1 MRKASFY
8 LSLLWGGTR
17 TDGKLKLRRSQIGAQ
32 CMIENGVKMYPLF
45 AKRWIPGAPFFVIN
59 PPTTHT
65 HPALQLRAASSTQ
78 PPPTPQDRAMRLRA
92 VSVLALA
99 RLATGFISTSTT
111 STWVAPHDR
120 CSYRPRRWLSRCRAQ
135 PSAAIGGGSN
145 TSDAGGVGTER
156 TSKPPLKVNS
166 GGRIM
171 FFGRDVLYMPPVDR
185 M

>member
-32 CMIENGVKMYPLF
+32 CMIENGVKMYPPF
-45 AKRWIPGAPFFVIN
+45 AKRWIPGAL
-59 PPTTHT
+59 THHT
-65 HPALQLRAASSTQ
+65 ALQLRAASSTQ

-92 VSVLALA
+92 VSLLALA

-145 TSDAGGVGTER
+145 TSAAGGVGTER

-171 FFGRDVLYMPPVDR
+171 FFGRDVRHMPPVDR
-185 M
+185 I